1 VHAKMSETWMTHI
14 TNIKE

>member
-14 TNIKE
+14 TNI